1 MTSDSGIDVPLKAAG
16 PAAGAAAA
24 TTDPALTTTDPDA
37 AAPRISAAR
46 AILVETR
53 PRQWTKNLVIF
64 APLLFSLNLSRRADV
79 VEVVLAFFLF
89 CLISGGVYIVND
101 LHDRGRDR
109 LHHRRRLRPLAAG
122 QLDPTVAVAAAT
134 VLLGVGLA
142 GSALVDPALGLVAL
156 GYILLQGA
164 YTFVLKKLVLLD
176 VMAIATGFVLRVAAG
191 AVVIGVAVS
200 PWLLTCAA
208 LLALFLA
215 LVKRRHEL
223 LADPHAL
230 EHRPVLRQ
238 YTPEFLD
245 QVISI
250 VTAATLAV
258 YAIYTFLSQSAE
270 TSPYLMLTIPFVA
283 YGLLRYLFLMHSRHA
298 GGNPEEVLL
307 GDPALAIDL
316 GLWAVVVVVVLYS
329 T

>member
-1 MTSDSGIDVPLKAAG
+1 MTSDPGIDLPLKAAR
-16 PAAGAAAA
+16 PAAGAAVA
-24 TTDPALTTTDPDA
+24 TTDPTVATTDPE

-64 APLLFSLNLSRRADV
+64 APLLFSLNLSRTVDV
-79 VEVVLAFFLF
+79 AAVVLAFVLF

-101 LHDRGRDR
+101 LHDRERDR

-134 VLLGVGLA
+134 VLLGAGLVGA
-142 GSALVDPALGLVAL
+142 ALVDPALGLVAL

-164 YTFVLKKLVLLD
+164 YTFVLKKIVLLD
-176 VMAIATGFVLRVAAG
+176 VMSIATGFVLRVAAG

-208 LLALFLA
+208 LLSLFLA

-270 TSPYLMLTIPFVA
+270 ASPYLMLTIPFVA

-307 GDPALAIDL
+307 GDAALAIDL
-316 GLWAVVVVVVLYS
+316 GLWAAVVVIVLYA

>member
-1 MTSDSGIDVPLKAAG
+1 MTSDPGIDLPLKAAR
-16 PAAGAAAA
+16 PAAGAAVA
-24 TTDPALTTTDPDA
+24 TTDPTVATTDPE

-64 APLLFSLNLSRRADV
+64 APLLFSLNLSRTVDV
-79 VEVVLAFFLF
+79 AAVVLAFVLF

-101 LHDRGRDR
+101 LHDRERDR

-134 VLLGVGLA
+134 VLLGAGLVGA
-142 GSALVDPALGLVAL
+142 ALVDPALGLVAL

-164 YTFVLKKLVLLD
+164 YTFVLKKIVLLD
-176 VMAIATGFVLRVAAG
+176 VMSIATGFVLRVAAG

-270 TSPYLMLTIPFVA
+270 ASPYLMLTIPFVA

-307 GDPALAIDL
+307 GDAALAIDL
-316 GLWAVVVVVVLYS
+316 GLWAAVVVIVLYA

>member
-1 MTSDSGIDVPLKAAG
+1 MTSDPGIDLPLKAAR
-16 PAAGAAAA
+16 PAAGAAVA
-24 TTDPALTTTDPDA
+24 TTDPTVATTDPE

-64 APLLFSLNLSRRADV
+64 APLLFSLNLSRTKDV
-79 VEVVLAFFLF
+79 VAVVFAFVLF

-101 LHDRGRDR
+101 LHDRERDR

-134 VLLGVGLA
+134 VLLGAGLVGA
-142 GSALVDPALGLVAL
+142 ALVDPALGLVAL

-164 YTFVLKKLVLLD
+164 YTFVLKKIVLLD
-176 VMAIATGFVLRVAAG
+176 VMSIAAGFVLRVAAG

-208 LLALFLA
+208 LLSLFLA

-270 TSPYLMLTIPFVA
+270 ASPYLMLTIPFVA

-307 GDPALAIDL
+307 GDAALAIDL
-316 GLWAVVVVVVLYS
+316 GLWAAVVVIVLYA